1 MNDWERLKPD
11 IEVRLEELCK
21 HVDHR
26 KWNRFIGLW
35 EKLDPI
41 DSVYFQYCRDGE
53 DRYRYY
59 VERYMADKKF
69 RDKIEQIFQRS
80 VYELNAGN
88 ILEMWRYLQEEEKED
103 GFAGRVKE
111 KLRSSQRISIQR
123 KLQKYAQPGVE
134 IRQEKMELYLELLVG
149 QKKRQK
155 QILEAEEKVPAE
167 LLCYFDEHGKDLEEV
182 QNRCLILDYCVSHLD
197 SFGFEQE
204 ESEFWKNLMIDAVT
218 RFPAEILENVREL
231 LHGMDRRESI

>member
-41 DSVYFQYCRDGE
+41 DSVYYQYCRDGE

-69 RDKIEQIFQRS
+69 RDKIEQIFQRM
-80 VYELNAGN
+80 N
-88 ILEMWRYLQEEEKED
+88 
-103 GFAGRVKE
+103 
-111 KLRSSQRISIQR
+111 
-123 KLQKYAQPGVE
+123 
-134 IRQEKMELYLELLVG
+134 
-149 QKKRQK
+149 
-155 QILEAEEKVPAE
+155 
-167 LLCYFDEHGKDLEEV
+167 
-182 QNRCLILDYCVSHLD
+182 
-197 SFGFEQE
+197 
-204 ESEFWKNLMIDAVT
+204 
-218 RFPAEILENVREL
+218 
-231 LHGMDRRESI
+231 

>member
-1 MNDWERLKPD
+1 MES
-11 IEVRLEELCK
+11 V
-21 HVDHR
+21 
-26 KWNRFIGLW
+26 IGLW

-103 GFAGRVKE
+103 GFAGRV
-111 KLRSSQRISIQR
+111 R
-123 KLQKYAQPGVE
+123 KTSVEPENIYSAKASEYAQPGVE

-197 SFGFEQE
+197 SLDLNRKRVNFG
-204 ESEFWKNLMIDAVT
+204 KI
-218 RFPAEILENVREL
+218 
-231 LHGMDRRESI
+231 